1 MPCTIDAASC
11 IKTPR
16 VLAINRPVS
25 IPPPHWRP
33 RHATYPSLSECAKP
47 PACQLTLS
55 IKGTQTGYRRS
66 ECLVRKFCTSE
77 GPRWP
82 WKSVQSLASADAKKA
97 CPASRLSLE
106 CQCFGRV
113 SSQTLSK
120 VDNSPKRRKFQPRRV
135 TNKSKTSPTWGSQ
148 LLLQKYSHQKRRSDA
163 VIPKYGS
170 VAKYKLRSE
179 VQDT

>member
-1 MPCTIDAASC
+1 MLRPTAAESQSRLFLLACALEISKGIKRMSVSGSPPNPDSLMCRCFAQSIAASC
-11 IKTPR
+11 INTPR

-77 GPRWP
+77 CPRWP
-82 WKSVQSLASADAKKA
+82 WKSVQSLASADAKKPVR
-97 CPASRLSLE
+97 PA
-106 CQCFGRV
+106 
-113 SSQTLSK
+113 
-120 VDNSPKRRKFQPRRV
+120 D
-135 TNKSKTSPTWGSQ
+135 
-148 LLLQKYSHQKRRSDA
+148 YH
-163 VIPKYGS
+163 
-170 VAKYKLRSE
+170 
-179 VQDT
+179 